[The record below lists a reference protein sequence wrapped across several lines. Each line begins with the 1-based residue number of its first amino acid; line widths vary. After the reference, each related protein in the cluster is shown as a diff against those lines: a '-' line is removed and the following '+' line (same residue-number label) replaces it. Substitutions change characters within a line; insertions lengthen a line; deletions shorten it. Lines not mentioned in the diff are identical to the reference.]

1 MTRKIIC
8 GDAIV
13 ISCGLTNMNGYRL
26 KVSCTPEGHFVANSK
41 LIEHDMVA
49 DNGIV
54 HAIDTV
60 LLPDAGLYMK
70 QGMETSENRH
80 FEWCRFIFFF
90 LFLALFFVLFFGCCL
105 TFRTILWQEHHE
117 FFLEAHYFCRIYHH
131 IILFFSI
138 FFNCVLKRNFRNTDL
153 IRKFSLDFP
162 FFYSFK
168 ILFLTSDGCSFL
180 FNIEGVFAFLK
191 AVLN

>member
-1 MTRKIIC
+1 MENIFKVLNLIYYLFSFLTEFVSHHVTRKIIC

-70 QGMETSENRH
+70 QGMATSENRH
-80 FEWCRFIFFF
+80 F
-90 LFLALFFVLFFGCCL
+90 V
-105 TFRTILWQEHHE
+105 
-117 FFLEAHYFCRIYHH
+117 
-131 IILFFSI
+131 
-138 FFNCVLKRNFRNTDL
+138 
-153 IRKFSLDFP
+153 
-162 FFYSFK
+162 
-168 ILFLTSDGCSFL
+168 
-180 FNIEGVFAFLK
+180 
-191 AVLN
+191 

>member
-1 MTRKIIC
+1 MPFNQCKIYLRFWITFITCSLFLTEFVSHHVTRKIIC

-90 LFLALFFVLFFGCCL
+90 YSLLCFLFCFLAVVWPFEQFFGRNIMNFFSKHIIFVEFTTILYCFFLFFL
-105 TFRTILWQEHHE
+105 TAYWSEILE
-117 FFLEAHYFCRIYHH
+117 
-131 IILFFSI
+131 
-138 FFNCVLKRNFRNTDL
+138 TL
-153 IRKFSLDFP
+153 IWFE
-162 FFYSFK
+162 
-168 ILFLTSDGCSFL
+168 SFL
-180 FNIEGVFAFLK
+180 
-191 AVLN
+191 